1 MLPSVIRL
9 FCCRQRTAL
18 PSSRQSGRRG
28 LHHLTASRTCP
39 TCALY
44 AQPGQAW
51 IAWRVAG
58 QHGLPSSR
66 PNRKPTRVDV
76 VMPGLVPGIH
86 VLVLLD
92 AAKTWMAGTSPAMT
106 AWDGVGQSGAMLA
119 RGPAASLEIAFSDR
133 DWFVLERRRHRVIPA
148 I

>member
-18 PSSRQSGRRG
+18 PNSRQSGRRG
-28 LHHLTASRTCP
+28 LHHPTAGRTCP

-44 AQPGQAW
+44 TQPGQAR
-51 IAWRVAG
+51 IAWRAAA
-58 QHGLPSSR
+58 GLPSSR

-76 VMPGLVPGIH
+76 VMPGLVPGIQ

-119 RGPAASLEIAFSDR
+119 CGPAAFA
-133 DWFVLERRRHRVIPA
+133 
-148 I
+148 